1 MCTQYSPFITPGNEA
16 YVHHILIYECG
27 GLTNASVG
35 ESGVC
40 GDEVSN
46 TVSECRSGTLVAGWA
61 VGGTVYLHA
70 ICLILSY
77 SVYVSAFIG
86 ICVS

>member
-16 YVHHILIYECG
+16 YVHHILIYECE

-40 GDEVSN
+40 GGEVSN
-46 TVSECRSGTLVAGWA
+46 TVLQCRSGTLVAGWA
-61 VGGTVYLHA
+61 VGGMVYPHV
-70 ICLILSY
+70 ICLMLSY
-77 SVYVSAFIG
+77 GCAYIG
-86 ICVS
+86 ILVS